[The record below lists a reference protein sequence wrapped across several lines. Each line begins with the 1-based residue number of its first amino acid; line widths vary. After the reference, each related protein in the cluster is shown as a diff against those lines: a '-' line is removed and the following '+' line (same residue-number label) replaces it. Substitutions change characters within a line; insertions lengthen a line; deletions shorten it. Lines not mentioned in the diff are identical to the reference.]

1 MAAPIIRADGF
12 VAPCIPTLAV
22 KPPAGPDWVRSN
34 RSPRKRNRSLDG
46 PAPKFR
52 ILKIHRAET
61 AAEIRG
67 LRCETSDIPRQRPGP
82 SPLTLGNVD
91 TPPSTGNGRRETIVA
106 GWAYR
111 IRTWKCRNQNPAGSH
126 GYQRSFRKCA
136 EIRPLPQ
143 EVSSHLRMR
152 GHGSRV
158 STAHQTQ
165 PEFCLWTRF
174 TLGLARLATA
184 MHMGWLGRAPS
195 R

>member
-1 MAAPIIRADGF
+1 MAASGSPG
-12 VAPCIPTLAV
+12 
-22 KPPAGPDWVRSN
+22 SN

-61 AAEIRG
+61 GAEIRG
-67 LRCETSDIPRQRPGP
+67 LRYDSYDFPRQRPG
-82 SPLTLGNVD
+82 SGPLTLGNVD
-91 TPPSTGNGRRETIVA
+91 TPPSTGNDRRETIVA

-126 GYQRSFRKCA
+126 GLSALISKNCGDSARF
-136 EIRPLPQ
+136 Q
-143 EVSSHLRMR
+143 EVSSHLRMP
-152 GHGSRV
+152 GHGNRV

-165 PEFCLWTRF
+165 PDFRLWTRF
-174 TLGLARLATA
+174 KLGLARLATA
-184 MHMGWLGRAPS
+184 MHTGWLGRAPS

>member
-1 MAAPIIRADGF
+1 MTKSLERPQIEPVSAETQPVSG
-12 VAPCIPTLAV
+12 
-22 KPPAGPDWVRSN
+22 RS
-34 RSPRKRNRSLDG
+34 RSEI
-46 PAPKFR
+46 R

-61 AAEIRG
+61 GAEIRG

-91 TPPSTGNGRRETIVA
+91 TPPSTGNDRRETIVA

-126 GYQRSFRKCA
+126 GLSALSA

-143 EVSSHLRMR
+143 EVSSHLRMP
-152 GHGSRV
+152 GHGNRV

-165 PEFCLWTRF
+165 PDFRLWTRF
-174 TLGLARLATA
+174 KLGLARLATA
-184 MHMGWLGRAPS
+184 MHMGWLGRAPL